1 MECRVAQL
9 AEQQTSFKC
18 KNRAYGRMVKET
30 FITPEMAI
38 LLIGDGRLNSYPFE
52 CWRFESAHGNNM
64 GKIHEDCP
72 FTKEEM
78 DAIKAELYYIN
89 STNHCFNP
97 PHPSWYRGLNDWQVK
112 QQER

>member
-1 MECRVAQL
+1 MMK
-9 AEQQTSFKC
+9 T
-18 KNRAYGRMVKET
+18 
-30 FITPEMAI
+30 I
-38 LLIGDGRLNSYPFE
+38 
-52 CWRFESAHGNNM
+52 
-64 GKIHEDCP
+64 KIHKDCP

-89 STNHCFNP
+89 STNHCANP

>member
-1 MECRVAQL
+1 MK
-9 AEQQTSFKC
+9 T
-18 KNRAYGRMVKET
+18 
-30 FITPEMAI
+30 I
-38 LLIGDGRLNSYPFE
+38 
-52 CWRFESAHGNNM
+52 
-64 GKIHEDCP
+64 KIHKDCP